1 MFLSHDAVVTASLSG
16 RLLCITITKTVCMA
30 GDDQSR
36 EKVGP
41 HNFQILTLQQKCLL
55 LQQGC
60 SPELVSMQYAWYHD
74 CRGVQKESLR
84 FPKKLMLKNTVASGG
99 ADVANLL
106 HRLQQLVCYPST
118 FTTISLMLKEGSECL
133 FLPACCPNGVPRS

>member
-1 MFLSHDAVVTASLSG
+1 
-16 RLLCITITKTVCMA
+16 MA
-30 GDDQSR
+30 GDDQGC
-36 EKVGP
+36 EKAGP
-41 HNFQILTLQQKCLL
+41 HNQKPGFLILTLQQKCLL

-84 FPKKLMLKNTVASGG
+84 FPKKHVLKNTVAPGG

-106 HRLQQLVCYPST
+106 HRLQQLVCYPS
-118 FTTISLMLKEGSECL
+118 SLSQ
-133 FLPACCPNGVPRS
+133 RSI